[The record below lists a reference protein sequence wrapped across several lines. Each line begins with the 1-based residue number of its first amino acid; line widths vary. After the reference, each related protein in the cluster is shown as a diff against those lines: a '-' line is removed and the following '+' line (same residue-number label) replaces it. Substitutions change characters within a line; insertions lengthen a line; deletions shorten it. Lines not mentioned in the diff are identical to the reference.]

1 MSNRGE
7 SPQATRAA
15 LRNVRAALVEYER
28 TGVDMNWRTL
38 YQFIDVLINVLDETL
53 AEQGRAG
60 RR

>member
-15 LRNVRAALVEYER
+15 LRNVRAALVEMESK
-28 TGVDMNWRTL
+28 GVEMNWRNL
-38 YQFIDVLINVLDETL
+38 YAFIDGVIYCLDEQL